1 MILTGEEI
9 KKQVNKGDII
19 INPFNPK
26 NITTNSYDLTLGE
39 EYLVYIDKILDPA
52 KENKYNIKKIPK
64 NGLLLK
70 KGDFILGHSREIIGS
85 KKFVPLIHAKSGI
98 ARLGL
103 FIHITADLIDIGSIG
118 NTTFQLYATKNI
130 RLYPNMLIGQVSF
143 WVPKGKIVLYN
154 GKYQN
159 SNGPKASQIHK
170 DFKEKMNFFNKYS

>member
-9 KKQVNKGDII
+9 KKQVKKGNII
-19 INPFNPK
+19 IKPFNRK

-39 EYLVYIDKILDPA
+39 DYLVYTDKILDPA
-52 KENKYNIKKIPK
+52 KENKYKIRKIPK

-70 KGDFILGHSREIIGS
+70 KGDFILGHSKDIIGS

-103 FIHITADLIDIGSIG
+103 FVHITADIIDIGSIG
-118 NTTFQLYATKNI
+118 NTTFQLYATRDI
-130 RLYPNMLIGQVSF
+130 RLYSGMLIGQVSF
-143 WVPKGKIVLYN
+143 WVPKGKIILYN

-159 SNGPKASQIHK
+159 SLGPKASQIHK
-170 DFKEKMNFFNKYS
+170 DFKEKMKFIS

>member
-9 KKQVNKGDII
+9 KKQINKKNIV
-19 INPFNPK
+19 INPFNQK

-39 EYLVYIDKILDPA
+39 EYLIYTDKILDPA
-52 KENKYNIKKIPK
+52 KENKYKIKKIPK
-64 NGLLLK
+64 KGLLLK
-70 KGDFILGHSREIIGS
+70 KGNFILGHSKEIIGS

-103 FIHITADLIDIGSIG
+103 FVHITADLIDIGSIG

-130 RLYPNMLIGQVSF
+130 RIYPNMLIGQVSF
-143 WVPKGKIVLYN
+143 WVPKGKIISYN

-159 SNGPKASQIHK
+159 SMGPKASQIYK
-170 DFKEKMNFFNKYS
+170 DFKEKIEL

>member
-9 KKQVNKGDII
+9 KKQVKKGNII
-19 INPFNPK
+19 IKPFNRK

-39 EYLVYIDKILDPA
+39 DYLVYTDKILDPA
-52 KENKYNIKKIPK
+52 RENRYKIRKIPK

-70 KGDFILGHSREIIGS
+70 KGDFILGHSKDIIGS

-103 FIHITADLIDIGSIG
+103 FVHITADIIDIGSIG
-118 NTTFQLYATKNI
+118 NTTFQLYATRDI
-130 RLYPNMLIGQVSF
+130 RLYSGMLIGQVSF
-143 WVPKGKIVLYN
+143 WVPKGKIILYN

-159 SNGPKASQIHK
+159 SLGPKASQIHK
-170 DFKEKMNFFNKYS
+170 DFKEKLKLNF